1 MACRTVQRGSASV
14 EFAGVVSVVA
24 ALLAA
29 TAAWLTAEVR
39 APRHPPPLV
48 EAVAAPVQRTGEI
61 GFVLDP
67 AVGVQPWP
75 LPAPAGRTSG
85 PRAVLWFGRQH
96 RRIFLDNGDAFAW
109 AFAQNVAR
117 TTGEEVMAVLRD
129 PAGEVIDVVAV
140 GATVLVDPRD
150 PAAFTHVGGQVRD
163 VREYIVGVYTEDDP
177 RASARRVG
185 GDLGGLTAEIV
196 IGRAKALAKRRARE
210 ILRERAER
218 GRGQHPRPRED
229 RP

>member
-1 MACRTVQRGSASV
+1 MPVRTPQRGSASI
-14 EFAGVVSVVA
+14 EFAGVNSVVA
-24 ALLAA
+24 VLLAA

-39 APRHPPPLV
+39 PPRHPPPLV
-48 EAVAAPVQRTGEI
+48 EAVAAPVQQTGEI

-67 AVGVQPWP
+67 AAGIQPWP
-75 LPAPAGRTSG
+75 LPAEAGLKPG
-85 PRAVLWFGRQH
+85 PRAVLWFGRRH

-109 AFAQNVAR
+109 AFAQNAAR

-129 PAGEVIDVVAV
+129 PAGEVVDIIAV

-150 PAAFTHVGGQVRD
+150 PRAYSQLGGQVRE
-163 VREYIVGVYTEDDP
+163 VRDYVVGVYAEDDP

-196 IGRAKALAKRRARE
+196 IGRAKALAKRRARD

-218 GRGQHPRPRED
+218 GRGAPPSPRAD